1 MAERIVQTHV
11 LDRHLQEYRRLRG
24 VKHALA
30 SLDNFY
36 LSKGENPP
44 AWVRQYT
51 AKVADE
57 MDKLRAHRVVQEHG
71 ED

>member
-1 MAERIVQTHV
+1 MTERRLQTHV
-11 LDRHLQEYRRLRG
+11 LDRHLQEYRALRA
-24 VKHALA
+24 VKGALA

-44 AWVRQYT
+44 AWVREYT

-57 MDKLRAHRVVQEHG
+57 MDKLRAHRAVQEHG
-71 ED
+71 DD